1 MGTRPHLELIPNS
14 KVLLAF
20 RCPVFQCLPSPPRSL
35 SSPPRRD
42 RGLLLSLLLPR
53 EDHPVSTPQWVI
65 GFGYVTCLPRFWSL
79 LFPSAGLLKS
89 HREVWRTG
97 RELLA
102 QDPSMLRT
110 LTFPSPQGWGRGCR
124 AALWC
129 LPRPSQQQA
138 TPQLVSFP
146 FPAVSLAFLCP
157 GQLVGSFPFPA
168 EADKVFGVLAPL
180 SRAERR
186 AVCKLGSSELPGA
199 PCLPP
204 ASLL

>member
-1 MGTRPHLELIPNS
+1 MPGVSVPPIASKESEFTASKGSRPP
-14 KVLLAF
+14 AF
-20 RCPVFQCLPSPPRSL
+20 PPFTQGR
-35 SSPPRRD
+35 PARIYTT
-42 RGLLLSLLLPR
+42 
-53 EDHPVSTPQWVI
+53 E
-65 GFGYVTCLPRFWSL
+65 GYRVWLCHLPRFWSL

-157 GQLVGSFPFPA
+157 GRLVGSFPFPA

-180 SRAERR
+180 SCAERR

>member
-1 MGTRPHLELIPNS
+1 MSPAPFLVPAVPFSRLTEVPRKSLEDWQGAAGSGP
-14 KVLLAF
+14 A
-20 RCPVFQCLPSPPRSL
+20 
-35 SSPPRRD
+35 
-42 RGLLLSLLLPR
+42 
-53 EDHPVSTPQWVI
+53 PQHAV
-65 GFGYVTCLPRFWSL
+65 
-79 LFPSAGLLKS
+79 A
-89 HREVWRTG
+89 
-97 RELLA
+97 
-102 QDPSMLRT
+102 
-110 LTFPSPQGWGRGCR
+110 FPSPQGWGRGCR
-124 AALWC
+124 AVLWC
-129 LPRPSQQQA
+129 LPHPCQQQA

-157 GQLVGSFPFPA
+157 GRLVGSFPFPA